1 MREAELQAQLR
12 KLVPLYD
19 HIDLAVEAARS
30 GVYRCCV
37 PLSDRTK
44 NHFNTVHAAIQWASG
59 EVLGGLVL
67 LANFEVTELFA
78 VVRRVSIEFMQ
89 PARSAIVAEAAFADA
104 SVAEI
109 RRRLEADGEAEFSL
123 EAVVTDESGQ
133 EVARTSATY
142 LLRPLRP
149 RD

>member
-1 MREAELQAQLR
+1 MQEAELQAQLR
-12 KLVPLYD
+12 KLVPLYE
-19 HIDLAVEAARS
+19 HIDLTIES
-30 GVYRCCV
+30 SSGGVYRCRV
-37 PLSDRTK
+37 PLSEKTK

-67 LANFEVTELFA
+67 LANFQVSELFA

-89 PARSAIVAEAAFADA
+89 PARSAIVAEASFPDA

-109 RRRLEADGEAEFSL
+109 RRRLETHGEAEFSL
-123 EAVVTDESGQ
+123 EGVVHDESGQ

-149 RD
+149 RA